1 MNDLLVELSGAAG
14 RRLDVGSIGEFP
26 PRRPLPLATFRNPY
40 SSSGGATIMAGC
52 PLDPSPPLLFWQ
64 PSAMLQKLHGS
75 RHPARPDAR
84 RGANLWH
91 EWAGS
96 SRPRLDGGSIGVCP
110 PRRPWPIAT
119 FSNPY
124 SPSGGATVMAGS
136 SLGSSPLLPPA
147 SHLLR
152 SRKSS
157 RLPGARP
164 ALKACPTGQS
174 PPVSPARMQEGRI
187 AAHSRARLALAELL
201 QSLSL
206 KVQNEYQGQRLR

>member
-1 MNDLLVELSGAAG
+1 
-14 RRLDVGSIGEFP
+14 
-26 PRRPLPLATFRNPY
+26 
-40 SSSGGATIMAGC
+40 
-52 PLDPSPPLLFWQ
+52 
-64 PSAMLQKLHGS
+64 
-75 RHPARPDAR
+75 
-84 RGANLWH
+84 
-91 EWAGS
+91 
-96 SRPRLDGGSIGVCP
+96 
-110 PRRPWPIAT
+110 
-119 FSNPY
+119 
-124 SPSGGATVMAGS
+124 MAGS